1 MQHNFD
7 QEGYGIVESDNTPA
21 YHSRGAAARH
31 GNSSRVRGSLG
42 GLKIYLGALG
52 VIILGF
58 VLWVSFNSMPG
69 LWLYIGLFAAFCAV
83 VLLLCGLAWAIIST
97 LRHATRA
104 DYVEM
109 GEFGGYYRNALG
121 RVTPLA
127 PMIAAPT
134 KVNKATAKVEIV
146 PEVPTLFDLIDAGE
160 IAPGQLQMV
169 MGYDKAQ
176 LLKGI
181 LQLIVGPWPGTHA
194 VAGKGRSGKT
204 RRVIGE
210 IAQALIGGARVIVCD
225 PHFTK
230 PDSLARALEPLEK
243 YITIA
248 RGEAE
253 ILTATR
259 EFMSE
264 MYARQDSAE
273 HVCSPWL
280 IIYDEWSRLMN
291 PNNSKIDED
300 GRELLKEAALR
311 CSTEFAGYLGYCCLI
326 GQIWTNEAAG
336 GTDVR
341 RSLQS
346 VFIHQL
352 SAEYAQFFVRAAK
365 WKNRVEELKRREC
378 IYKDNDNQIMEI
390 LTIGVPDDTANRVAV
405 YLAAQGF
412 PAINAPASESAPRL
426 PEYQER
432 PRLQGYAGEPA
443 PLELPAP
450 GLSPAQDIH
459 PDYSYSRLPGFT
471 SGESENVV
479 NAPIDSG
486 EAFTDMPPL
495 GERLLPAGETFTA
508 RESAPSYTREQETA
522 ILKAAYQ
529 IARETGKLTRS
540 DIKERLGWNNK
551 MYPVLKAVCDAHG
564 IA

>member
-69 LWLYIGLFAAFCAV
+69 LWLYIGLFAASCAV

-181 LQLIVGPWPGTHA
+181 LQLIVGSWPGTHA

-204 RRVIGE
+204 RRVIGM
-210 IAQALIGGARVIVCD
+210 IAQALIAGARVIVCD
-225 PHFTK
+225 PHYSK
-230 PDSLARALEPLEK
+230 LDSLARSLEPLEK
-243 YITIA
+243 YLTIA
-248 RGEAE
+248 RGEEQIVA
-253 ILTATR
+253 ASR
-259 EFMSE
+259 EFLRE
-264 MYARQDSAE
+264 MEARVDDPTRP
-273 HVCSPWL
+273 CLPWL
-280 IIYDEWSRLMN
+280 IVYDEWSREM
-291 PNNSKIDED
+291 DE
-300 GRELLKEAALR
+300 
-311 CSTEFAGYLGYCCLI
+311 
-326 GQIWTNEAAG
+326 N
-336 GTDVR
+336 
-341 RSLQS
+341 
-346 VFIHQL
+346 
-352 SAEYAQFFVRAAK
+352 
-365 WKNRVEELKRREC
+365 
-378 IYKDNDNQIMEI
+378 
-390 LTIGVPDDTANRVAV
+390 
-405 YLAAQGF
+405 
-412 PAINAPASESAPRL
+412 
-426 PEYQER
+426 
-432 PRLQGYAGEPA
+432 
-443 PLELPAP
+443 
-450 GLSPAQDIH
+450 
-459 PDYSYSRLPGFT
+459 
-471 SGESENVV
+471 
-479 NAPIDSG
+479 
-486 EAFTDMPPL
+486 
-495 GERLLPAGETFTA
+495 
-508 RESAPSYTREQETA
+508 
-522 ILKAAYQ
+522 
-529 IARETGKLTRS
+529 
-540 DIKERLGWNNK
+540 
-551 MYPVLKAVCDAHG
+551 
-564 IA
+564 